1 MENLSK
7 ISVGSS
13 TDYDDLIAEVK
24 FGSVAGIIVS
34 KEPSDTDYMVSI
46 HSFGNNA
53 ADNFDYSRNISS
65 EKISLSVLLA
75 ALDEAKDRLSRL
87 G

>member
-1 MENLSK
+1 MEKLSE

-13 TDYDDLIAEVK
+13 SDYDDLIAEVK

-34 KEPSDTDYMVSI
+34 KEPSDSEYMVSI
-46 HSFGNNA
+46 HSFCGNA
-53 ADNFDYSRNISS
+53 ADNFDYNRNIPS
-65 EKISLSVLLA
+65 EKIPLNVLLA
-75 ALDEAKDRLSRL
+75 ALDEAKDRLESL